1 MPYAN
6 RLTSVF
12 CQFSGIHT
20 KRLVIGSSSGKQ
32 PIGNSLSFMFT
43 RQDALDLDTNDP
55 LAKYR
60 ERFIFTDPEVCYLD
74 GNSLGR
80 LPKSTVESINKFL
93 IEGWG
98 ARIVDGWAEWIDKA
112 ETTGDLIG
120 RAALGAVAGQTLAM
134 DTTSVNFYRLVR
146 AAITARPGRR
156 TIITDEANF
165 PTDRYIMQGI
175 AEELDLNL
183 VIIPNELLEHSTG
196 ESFSNEL
203 VTPEIL
209 NPHLTDDVALVTL
222 SVVAY
227 RSGALHNIKELTDL
241 ARESGALMIWD
252 ASHAVGAVDM
262 QFDRDGVDLAVGC
275 TYKYG
280 NSGPGSPAWLY
291 VSKRIQSELRM
302 PIQGWFA
309 QRNQFLMGS
318 KFEQTEGMRGFQIA
332 SPSIVG
338 LLCIDE
344 GFGMIEEASIS
355 AINDK
360 AAKGT
365 AMMIELFDQW
375 LDPLGFELVT
385 PRDSNLRGGH
395 ISIYHPDAA
404 QIARGLRDDMK
415 VIPDYRA
422 PNSIRVAISPLATSY
437 VEVFDG
443 FERIRD
449 YTKSGKYKDLD
460 LSGIKV
466 S

>member
-1 MPYAN
+1 
-6 RLTSVF
+6 
-12 CQFSGIHT
+12 
-20 KRLVIGSSSGKQ
+20 
-32 PIGNSLSFMFT
+32 MFT
-43 RQDALDLDTNDP
+43 RQDALDLDAKDP

-60 ERFIFTDPEVCYLD
+60 DLFVFTDPDVCYLD

-80 LPKSTVESINKFL
+80 LPKSTVETINKFL

-98 ARIVDGWAEWIDKA
+98 TKIVDGWGEWIDKA

-120 RAALGAVAGQTLAM
+120 RAALGAAAGQTLAM

-146 AAITARPGRR
+146 AAISARPGRK

-175 AEELDLNL
+175 AEELGLNL
-183 VIIPNELLEHSTG
+183 VVIPNDLQEHSTG
-196 ESFSNEL
+196 ETFSDEL

-209 NPHLTDDVALVTL
+209 KPYLNDDVALVTI

-241 ARESGALMIWD
+241 VRASGALMVWD

-291 VSKRIQSELRM
+291 VSKRIQSELEM

-318 KFEQTEGMRGFQIA
+318 KFDQIEGMRGFQIA
-332 SPSIVG
+332 SPSIIG

-344 GFGMIEEASIS
+344 GFGMIEDATIAQINAKAS
-355 AINDK
+355 
-360 AAKGT
+360 KGT
-365 AMMIELFDQW
+365 DMMIELFDQW
-375 LDPLGFELVT
+375 LVPLGFELVT
-385 PRDSNLRGGH
+385 PRDSKLRGGH

-422 PNSIRVAISPLATSY
+422 PNSIRVAISPLPTAY

-449 YTKSGKYKDLD
+449 YTKSGKYKALD
-460 LSGIKV
+460 LSSVKV

>member
-1 MPYAN
+1 M
-6 RLTSVF
+6 L
-12 CQFSGIHT
+12 
-20 KRLVIGSSSGKQ
+20 
-32 PIGNSLSFMFT
+32 T
-43 RQDALDLDTNDP
+43 RQNALDLDANDA
-55 LAKYR
+55 LAKYQDL
-60 ERFIFTDPEVCYLD
+60 FVVTDPEVCYLD

-80 LPKSTVESINKFL
+80 LPKATIETINDFL
-93 IEGWG
+93 VNGWG
-98 ARIVDGWAEWIDKA
+98 TKIVDGWADWIDKA

-120 RAALGAVAGQTLAM
+120 RAALGAGAGQTLAM

-146 AAITARPGRR
+146 AAIAARPGRK

-175 AEELDLNL
+175 ADELGLNL
-183 VIIPNELLEHSTG
+183 VVIPNDLQEHEVG
-196 ESFSNEL
+196 KPFSDER
-203 VTPEIL
+203 VTPEL
-209 NPHLTDDVALVTL
+209 LKPFLTDDVALVTL
-222 SVVAY
+222 SVIAY

-241 ARESGALMIWD
+241 VRANDTLLVWD

-291 VSKRIQSELRM
+291 VSKRMQSELQM

-318 KFEQTEGMRGFQIA
+318 KFEQIEGMRGFQIA
-332 SPSIVG
+332 SPSIIG

-344 GFGMIEEASIS
+344 GFGMIEAASIS
-355 AINDK
+355 AINAK
-360 AAKGT
+360 ASKGT
-365 AMMIELFDQW
+365 DMMIELFDQW
-375 LDPLGFELVT
+375 LAPLGFELVT
-385 PRDSNLRGGH
+385 PRDSKLRGGH
-395 ISIYHPDAA
+395 ISIYHPAAA

-422 PNSIRVAISPLATSY
+422 PNSIRVAISPLATSF
-437 VEVFDG
+437 VEVFEG

-460 LSGIKV
+460 LSHIKV

>member
-1 MPYAN
+1 
-6 RLTSVF
+6 
-12 CQFSGIHT
+12 
-20 KRLVIGSSSGKQ
+20 
-32 PIGNSLSFMFT
+32 MFT
-43 RQDALDLDTNDP
+43 RQDALDLDAKDP

-60 ERFIFTDPEVCYLD
+60 DLFVFTDPNVCYLD

-80 LPKSTVESINKFL
+80 LPKSTVETINKFL

-98 ARIVDGWAEWIDKA
+98 TKIVDGWGEWIDKA

-120 RAALGAVAGQTLAM
+120 RAALGAAAGQTLAM

-146 AAITARPGRR
+146 AAISARPGRK

-175 AEELDLNL
+175 AEELGLNL
-183 VIIPNELLEHSTG
+183 VVIPNDLQEHSTG
-196 ESFSNEL
+196 ETFSDEL

-209 NPHLTDDVALVTL
+209 KPYLNDDVALVTI

-241 ARESGALMIWD
+241 VRASGALMVWD
-252 ASHAVGAVDM
+252 ASHAIGAVDM

-291 VSKRIQSELRM
+291 VSKRIQSELQM

-318 KFEQTEGMRGFQIA
+318 KFDQIEGMRGFQIA
-332 SPSIVG
+332 SPSIIG

-344 GFGMIEEASIS
+344 GFGMIEDATIAQINAKAS
-355 AINDK
+355 N
-360 AAKGT
+360 GT
-365 AMMIELFDQW
+365 DMMIELFDQW
-375 LDPLGFELVT
+375 LVPLGFELVT
-385 PRDSNLRGGH
+385 PRDSKLRGGH

-422 PNSIRVAISPLATSY
+422 PNSIRLAISPLPTSY

-449 YTKSGKYKDLD
+449 YTQSGKYKDLD
-460 LSGIKV
+460 ISSVKV

>member
-1 MPYAN
+1 
-6 RLTSVF
+6 
-12 CQFSGIHT
+12 
-20 KRLVIGSSSGKQ
+20 
-32 PIGNSLSFMFT
+32 MFT
-43 RQDALDLDTNDP
+43 RQDALDLDAKDP

-60 ERFIFTDPEVCYLD
+60 DLFVFTDPDVCYLD

-80 LPKSTVESINKFL
+80 LPKSTVETINKFL

-98 ARIVDGWAEWIDKA
+98 TKIVDGWGEWIDKA

-120 RAALGAVAGQTLAM
+120 RSALGAAAGQTLAM

-146 AAITARPGRR
+146 AAISARPGRK

-175 AEELDLNL
+175 AEELGLNL
-183 VIIPNELLEHSTG
+183 VVIPNDLQEHSTG
-196 ESFSNEL
+196 ETFSDEL

-209 NPHLTDDVALVTL
+209 KPYLNDDVALVTI

-241 ARESGALMIWD
+241 VRASGALMVWD

-291 VSKRIQSELRM
+291 VSKRIQSELEM

-318 KFEQTEGMRGFQIA
+318 KFDQIEGMRGFQIA
-332 SPSIVG
+332 SPSIIG

-344 GFGMIEEASIS
+344 GFGMIENATIAQINAKAS
-355 AINDK
+355 
-360 AAKGT
+360 KGT
-365 AMMIELFDQW
+365 DMMIELFDQW
-375 LDPLGFELVT
+375 LVPLGFELVT
-385 PRDSNLRGGH
+385 PRDSKLRGGH

-422 PNSIRVAISPLATSY
+422 PNSIRLAISPLPTSY

-449 YTKSGKYKDLD
+449 YTQSGKYKDLD
-460 LSGIKV
+460 LSSVKV

>member
-1 MPYAN
+1 
-6 RLTSVF
+6 
-12 CQFSGIHT
+12 
-20 KRLVIGSSSGKQ
+20 
-32 PIGNSLSFMFT
+32 MFT
-43 RQDALDLDTNDP
+43 RQDASNLDANDP
-55 LAKYR
+55 LARYR
-60 ERFIFTDPEVCYLD
+60 DLFVFTDPEVCYLD

-80 LPKSTVESINKFL
+80 LPKSTVETVNKFL

-98 ARIVDGWAEWIDKA
+98 AKIVDGWGEWIDKA

-120 RAALGAVAGQTLAM
+120 RAALGAAAGQTLAM

-146 AAITARPGRR
+146 AAISARPGRK

-175 AEELDLNL
+175 AEELGLNL
-183 VIIPNELLEHSTG
+183 VVIPNDLQEHSSG
-196 ESFSNEL
+196 EKFSDEL

-209 NPHLTDDVALVTL
+209 KPYLSDDVALATL

-241 ARESGALMIWD
+241 VRTSGALMVWD

-291 VSKRIQSELRM
+291 VSKRIQSELHM

-318 KFEQTEGMRGFQIA
+318 QFEQIEGMRGFQIA
-332 SPSIVG
+332 SPSIIG
-338 LLCIDE
+338 LLCVDE
-344 GFGMIEEASIS
+344 GFGMIEKATIAQINAKASR
-355 AINDK
+355 
-360 AAKGT
+360 GT
-365 AMMIELFDQW
+365 DMMIELFDQW
-375 LDPLGFELVT
+375 LVPLGFELVT
-385 PRDSNLRGGH
+385 PRDASLRGGH

-422 PNSIRVAISPLATSY
+422 PNSIRLAISPLPTSY

-449 YTKSGKYKDLD
+449 YTQSGKYKGLD
-460 LSGIKV
+460 LSNVKV

>member
-1 MPYAN
+1 M
-6 RLTSVF
+6 L
-12 CQFSGIHT
+12 
-20 KRLVIGSSSGKQ
+20 
-32 PIGNSLSFMFT
+32 T
-43 RQDALDLDTNDP
+43 RQDALALDATDP

-60 ERFIFTDPEVCYLD
+60 ERFVFTDPDVCYLD

-80 LPKSTVESINKFL
+80 LPKSTVETINKFL

-98 ARIVDGWAEWIDKA
+98 TKIVDGWGEWIDKA

-120 RAALGAVAGQTLAM
+120 RAAIGAASGQTLAM

-146 AAITARPGRR
+146 AAISARPGRK

-175 AEELDLNL
+175 AEELGLNL
-183 VIIPNELLEHSTG
+183 VVIPNDLQEHSIG
-196 ESFSNEL
+196 EAFSNEL
-203 VTPEIL
+203 VTQDIL
-209 NPHLTDDVALVTL
+209 APYLNDDVALVTL

-241 ARESGALMIWD
+241 VRASGALMIWD
-252 ASHAVGAVDM
+252 ASHAVGAIDI

-291 VSKRIQSELRM
+291 VSKRIQSELRI

-318 KFEQTEGMRGFQIA
+318 AFDQIEGMRGFQIA
-332 SPSIVG
+332 SPSIIG

-344 GFGMIEEASIS
+344 GFGMIEDAKISQINAKAS
-355 AINDK
+355 
-360 AAKGT
+360 KGT
-365 AMMIELFDQW
+365 EMMIELFDQW
-375 LDPLGFELVT
+375 LAPLGYELIT
-385 PRDSNLRGGH
+385 PRDSQLRGGH
-395 ISIYHPDAA
+395 ISIYHPEAA

-422 PNSIRVAISPLATSY
+422 PNSIRLAISPLPTSY

-449 YTKSGKYKDLD
+449 YTQSGKFKDLD
-460 LSGIKV
+460 LSNVKV

>member
-1 MPYAN
+1 M
-6 RLTSVF
+6 
-12 CQFSGIHT
+12 FS
-20 KRLVIGSSSGKQ
+20 
-32 PIGNSLSFMFT
+32 
-43 RQDALDLDTNDP
+43 RQDALDLDAKDP

-60 ERFIFTDPEVCYLD
+60 ELFVFTDPDVCYLD

-80 LPKSTVESINKFL
+80 LPKSTVETINKFL
-93 IEGWG
+93 IEDWG
-98 ARIVDGWAEWIDKA
+98 TKIVDGWGEWIDKA

-120 RAALGAVAGQTLAM
+120 RAALGAAAGQTLAM

-146 AAITARPGRR
+146 AAISARPGRK

-175 AEELDLNL
+175 AEELGLNL
-183 VIIPNELLEHSTG
+183 VVIPNDLQEHSTG
-196 ESFSNEL
+196 ETFSDEL

-209 NPHLTDDVALVTL
+209 KPYLSDDVALVTI

-241 ARESGALMIWD
+241 VRASGALMVWD

-291 VSKRIQSELRM
+291 VSKRIQSELQM

-318 KFEQTEGMRGFQIA
+318 KFDQIEGMRGFQIA
-332 SPSIVG
+332 SPSIIG

-344 GFGMIEEASIS
+344 GFGMIEEATI
-355 AINDK
+355 AQINAK
-360 AAKGT
+360 ASKGT
-365 AMMIELFDQW
+365 EMMIDLFDQW
-375 LDPLGFELVT
+375 LVPLGYELVT
-385 PRDSNLRGGH
+385 PRDSKLRGGH
-395 ISIYHPDAA
+395 ISTYHPDAA
-404 QIARGLRDDMK
+404 QIARGLRDEMK

-422 PNSIRVAISPLATSY
+422 PNSIRLAISPLATSY

-449 YTKSGKYKDLD
+449 YTESGKYKGLD
-460 LSGIKV
+460 LSNVKV

>member
-1 MPYAN
+1 
-6 RLTSVF
+6 
-12 CQFSGIHT
+12 
-20 KRLVIGSSSGKQ
+20 
-32 PIGNSLSFMFT
+32 MFT
-43 RQDALDLDTNDP
+43 RQDALDLDAKDP

-60 ERFIFTDPEVCYLD
+60 DFFIFTDPEVCYLD

-80 LPKSTVESINKFL
+80 LPKSTVETINKFL

-98 ARIVDGWAEWIDKA
+98 TKIVDGWGEWIDKA

-120 RAALGAVAGQTLAM
+120 RAALGAAAGQTLAM

-146 AAITARPGRR
+146 AAISARPGRK

-175 AEELDLNL
+175 AGELGLNL
-183 VIIPNELLEHSTG
+183 VVVPNDLKEHSTG
-196 ESFSNEL
+196 ETFSDEL

-209 NPHLTDDVALVTL
+209 MPYLNDDVALVTL

-241 ARESGALMIWD
+241 VRASGAVMIWD

-291 VSKRIQSELRM
+291 VSKRIQSELQM

-318 KFEQTEGMRGFQIA
+318 QFDQVEGMRGFQIA
-332 SPSIVG
+332 SPSIIG
-338 LLCIDE
+338 LLCVDE
-344 GFGMIEEASIS
+344 GFGMIEDATIAQINAKAS
-355 AINDK
+355 
-360 AAKGT
+360 KGT
-365 AMMIELFDQW
+365 DVMIELFDQW
-375 LDPLGFELVT
+375 LVPLGYELVT
-385 PRDSNLRGGH
+385 PRDSKLRGGH
-395 ISIYHPDAA
+395 ITIYHPDAA

-422 PNSIRVAISPLATSY
+422 PNSIRLAISPLPTSY

-449 YTKSGKYKDLD
+449 YTQSGKYKDLD
-460 LSGIKV
+460 LRNVKV

>member
-1 MPYAN
+1 
-6 RLTSVF
+6 
-12 CQFSGIHT
+12 
-20 KRLVIGSSSGKQ
+20 
-32 PIGNSLSFMFT
+32 
-43 RQDALDLDTNDP
+43 
-55 LAKYR
+55 
-60 ERFIFTDPEVCYLD
+60 LD

-80 LPKSTVESINKFL
+80 LPKSTVETINKFL

-98 ARIVDGWAEWIDKA
+98 TKIVDGWGEWIDKA

-120 RAALGAVAGQTLAM
+120 RAALGAAAGQTLAM

-146 AAITARPGRR
+146 AAISARPGRK

-175 AEELDLNL
+175 AEELGLNL
-183 VIIPNELLEHSTG
+183 VVIPNDLQEHSNG
-196 ESFSNEL
+196 ETFSNEL

-209 NPHLTDDVALVTL
+209 KPYLNDDVALVTI

-241 ARESGALMIWD
+241 VRSHGALMVWD

-291 VSKRIQSELRM
+291 VSKRIQAELQM

-318 KFEQTEGMRGFQIA
+318 QFDQVEGMRGFQIA
-332 SPSIVG
+332 SPSIIG

-344 GFGMIEEASIS
+344 GFGMIEEATI
-355 AINDK
+355 AQINAK
-360 AAKGT
+360 ASKGT
-365 AMMIELFDQW
+365 EMMIDLFDQW
-375 LDPLGFELVT
+375 LVPLGYELVT
-385 PRDSNLRGGH
+385 PRDSKLRGGH
-395 ISIYHPDAA
+395 ISTYHPDAA
-404 QIARGLRDDMK
+404 QIARGLRDEMK

-422 PNSIRVAISPLATSY
+422 PNSIRLAISPLATSY

-449 YTKSGKYKDLD
+449 YTESGKYKGLD
-460 LSGIKV
+460 LSNVKV

>member
-1 MPYAN
+1 
-6 RLTSVF
+6 
-12 CQFSGIHT
+12 
-20 KRLVIGSSSGKQ
+20 
-32 PIGNSLSFMFT
+32 MFT
-43 RQDALDLDTNDP
+43 RQDALDLDAKDP

-60 ERFIFTDPEVCYLD
+60 DSFVFTDPDVCYLD

-80 LPKSTVESINKFL
+80 LPKSTVETINKFL

-98 ARIVDGWAEWIDKA
+98 TKIVDGWGEWIDKA

-120 RAALGAVAGQTLAM
+120 RAALGAAAGQTLAM

-146 AAITARPGRR
+146 AAISARPGRK

-175 AEELDLNL
+175 AEELGLNL
-183 VIIPNELLEHSTG
+183 VVIPNDLQEHSTG
-196 ESFSNEL
+196 ETFSDEL

-209 NPHLTDDVALVTL
+209 KPYLNDDVALVTI

-241 ARESGALMIWD
+241 VRASGALMVWD

-291 VSKRIQSELRM
+291 VSKRIQSELQM

-318 KFEQTEGMRGFQIA
+318 KFDQIEGMRGFQIA
-332 SPSIVG
+332 SPSIIG

-344 GFGMIEEASIS
+344 GFGMIEDATIAQINAKAS
-355 AINDK
+355 
-360 AAKGT
+360 KGT
-365 AMMIELFDQW
+365 DMMIELFDQW
-375 LDPLGFELVT
+375 LVPLGFELVT
-385 PRDSNLRGGH
+385 PRDSKLRGGH

-404 QIARGLRDDMK
+404 QIARGLRDNMK

-422 PNSIRVAISPLATSY
+422 PNSIRLAISPLPTSY

-449 YTKSGKYKDLD
+449 YTQSGKYKNLD
-460 LSGIKV
+460 LSSVKV

>member
-1 MPYAN
+1 
-6 RLTSVF
+6 
-12 CQFSGIHT
+12 
-20 KRLVIGSSSGKQ
+20 
-32 PIGNSLSFMFT
+32 MFT
-43 RQDALDLDTNDP
+43 RQDALALDAQDP
-55 LAKYR
+55 LASYR
-60 ERFIFTDPEVCYLD
+60 DKFVFTDTEVCYLD

-98 ARIVDGWAEWIDKA
+98 TKVVDGWGEWIDKA

-120 RAALGAVAGQTLAM
+120 RAALGAAAGQTLAM

-146 AAITARPGRR
+146 AAISARPGRK

-175 AEELDLNL
+175 ADELDLTL
-183 VIIPNELLEHSTG
+183 VVIPNDLQEHATG
-196 ESFSNEL
+196 EDFSNEM
-203 VTPEIL
+203 VTPQIL
-209 NPHLTDDVALVTL
+209 KPYLNDDVALVTL

-241 ARESGALMIWD
+241 IRAAGALMVWD

-291 VSKRIQSELRM
+291 VSKRIQAELQM

-309 QRNQFLMGS
+309 QRDQFLMGS
-318 KFEQTEGMRGFQIA
+318 KFDQIEGMRGFQIA
-332 SPSIVG
+332 SPSIIG

-344 GFGMIEEASIS
+344 GFGMIEQATIKQINSKAS
-355 AINDK
+355 
-360 AAKGT
+360 KGT
-365 AMMIELFDQW
+365 DMMIELFDQG
-375 LDPLGFELVT
+375 LVPLGYELIT
-385 PRDSNLRGGH
+385 PRDSKLRGGH
-395 ISIYHPDAA
+395 ISIYHPNAA

-422 PNSIRVAISPLATSY
+422 PNCIRLAISPLATSY

-449 YTKSGKYKDLD
+449 YTQSGKYKDLD
-460 LSGIKV
+460 LSSVKV

>member
-1 MPYAN
+1 
-6 RLTSVF
+6 
-12 CQFSGIHT
+12 
-20 KRLVIGSSSGKQ
+20 
-32 PIGNSLSFMFT
+32 MFT
-43 RQDALDLDTNDP
+43 RQDALKLDATDP

-60 ERFIFTDPEVCYLD
+60 DLFVLTDPEVCYLD

-80 LPKSTVESINKFL
+80 LPKATVETINKFL

-98 ARIVDGWAEWIDKA
+98 TKIVDGWGEWIDKA

-120 RAALGAVAGQTLAM
+120 RAALGAAAGQTLAM

-146 AAITARPGRR
+146 AAISARPGRK

-165 PTDRYIMQGI
+165 PTDRYIMQGV
-175 AEELDLNL
+175 AEELGLNL
-183 VIIPNELLEHSTG
+183 VVIPNDLQEHSTG
-196 ESFSNEL
+196 EAFSDEL

-209 NPHLTDDVALVTL
+209 KPYLNNDVALVTI

-227 RSGALHNIKELTDL
+227 RSGALHNIKELTELVRD
-241 ARESGALMIWD
+241 SGALMVWD
-252 ASHAVGAVDM
+252 ASHAVGAVEM

-291 VSKRIQSELRM
+291 VSKRIQSELQM

-318 KFEQTEGMRGFQIA
+318 MFDQIEGMRGFQIA
-332 SPSIVG
+332 SPSIIG

-344 GFGMIEEASIS
+344 GFGMIEDATIAQINAKAS
-355 AINDK
+355 
-360 AAKGT
+360 KGT
-365 AMMIELFDQW
+365 DMMIELFDQW
-375 LDPLGFELVT
+375 LVPLGYELVT
-385 PRDSNLRGGH
+385 PRDSKLRGGH

-422 PNSIRVAISPLATSY
+422 PNSIRLAISPLPTSY

-449 YTKSGKYKDLD
+449 YTQSEKYKDLD
-460 LSGIKV
+460 LSSIKV

>member
-1 MPYAN
+1 
-6 RLTSVF
+6 
-12 CQFSGIHT
+12 
-20 KRLVIGSSSGKQ
+20 
-32 PIGNSLSFMFT
+32 MFT
-43 RQDALDLDTNDP
+43 RQDALALDATDP

-60 ERFIFTDPEVCYLD
+60 DRFVFTDPDVCYLD

-80 LPKSTVESINKFL
+80 LPKATVETINKFL

-98 ARIVDGWAEWIDKA
+98 TKIVDGWGEWIDKA

-120 RAALGAVAGQTLAM
+120 RAAIGAASGQTLAM

-146 AAITARPGRR
+146 AAISARPGRK

-175 AEELDLNL
+175 AEELGLNL
-183 VIIPNELLEHSTG
+183 VVIPNDLQEHSIG
-196 ESFSNEL
+196 DAFSDEL

-209 NPHLTDDVALVTL
+209 KPYLNDDVALVTL

-241 ARESGALMIWD
+241 VRTSGALMIWD

-291 VSKRIQSELRM
+291 VSKKIQAELRM

-318 KFEQTEGMRGFQIA
+318 AFDQIEGMRGFQIA
-332 SPSIVG
+332 SPSIIG

-344 GFGMIEEASIS
+344 GFGMIEDAKIAQINAKAS
-355 AINDK
+355 
-360 AAKGT
+360 KGT
-365 AMMIELFDQW
+365 DMMIELFDQW
-375 LDPLGFELVT
+375 LVPLGYELVT
-385 PRDSNLRGGH
+385 PRDSKLRGGH

-422 PNSIRVAISPLATSY
+422 PNSIRLAISPLPTSY

-449 YTKSGKYKDLD
+449 YTQSGKYKDLD
-460 LSGIKV
+460 LSGVKV

>member
-1 MPYAN
+1 
-6 RLTSVF
+6 
-12 CQFSGIHT
+12 
-20 KRLVIGSSSGKQ
+20 
-32 PIGNSLSFMFT
+32 MFT
-43 RQDALDLDTNDP
+43 RQDAIALDAADP
-55 LAKYR
+55 LASFR
-60 ERFIFTDPEVCYLD
+60 DRFVFTDPEVCYLD

-80 LPKSTVESINKFL
+80 LPKSTVETINKFL

-98 ARIVDGWAEWIDKA
+98 TKIVDGWAEWIDKA

-120 RAALGAVAGQTLAM
+120 RAALGAAASQTLAM

-146 AAITARPGRR
+146 AAISARPGRK

-175 AEELDLNL
+175 ADELGLNL
-183 VIIPNELLEHSTG
+183 VVIPNELMEHQVGS
-196 ESFSNEL
+196 SFSDERI
-203 VTPEIL
+203 TPEIL
-209 NPHLTDDVALVTL
+209 QPYLSDDVALVTL

-241 ARESGALMIWD
+241 VRTSGALMIWD

-291 VSKRIQSELRM
+291 VSKRIQAELQM

-332 SPSIVG
+332 SPSIIG
-338 LLCIDE
+338 LLCVDK
-344 GFGMIEEASIS
+344 GFGMIEQASIS
-355 AINDK
+355 AINAK
-360 AAKGT
+360 ASKGT
-365 AMMIELFDQW
+365 EMMIELFDQW
-375 LDPLGFELVT
+375 LTPLGYELIT
-385 PRDSNLRGGH
+385 PRDSKLRGGH
-395 ISIYHPDAA
+395 ITIYHPDAA

-437 VEVFDG
+437 VEVFEG

-449 YTKSGKYKDLD
+449 YTQSGKYQDLD
-460 LSGIKV
+460 LSNVKV

>member
-1 MPYAN
+1 TIN
-6 RLTSVF
+6 DF
-12 CQFSGIHT
+12 
-20 KRLVIGSSSGKQ
+20 LV
-32 PIGNSLSFMFT
+32 N
-43 RQDALDLDTNDP
+43 
-55 LAKYR
+55 
-60 ERFIFTDPEVCYLD
+60 
-74 GNSLGR
+74 
-80 LPKSTVESINKFL
+80 
-93 IEGWG
+93 GWG
-98 ARIVDGWAEWIDKA
+98 TKIVDGWADWIDKA

-120 RAALGAVAGQTLAM
+120 RAALGASAGQTLAM

-146 AAITARPGRR
+146 AAIAARPGRK

-175 AEELDLNL
+175 ADELGLNL
-183 VIIPNELLEHSTG
+183 VVIPNDLQEHEVG
-196 ESFSNEL
+196 KPFSDER
-203 VTPEIL
+203 VTPAIL
-209 NPHLTDDVALVTL
+209 KPYLTDDVALVTL

-241 ARESGALMIWD
+241 VRANGTLLVWD

-262 QFDRDGVDLAVGC
+262 QFDLDGVDLAVGC

-291 VSKRIQSELRM
+291 VSKRLQSELQM

-318 KFEQTEGMRGFQIA
+318 KFEQIEGMRGFQIA
-332 SPSIVG
+332 SPSIIG

-344 GFGMIEEASIS
+344 GFGMIEAASIS
-355 AINDK
+355 AINAK
-360 AAKGT
+360 ASKGT
-365 AMMIELFDQW
+365 DMMIELFDQW
-375 LDPLGFELVT
+375 LAPLGFELVT
-385 PRDSNLRGGH
+385 PRDSKLRGGH
-395 ISIYHPDAA
+395 ISIYHPAAA

-422 PNSIRVAISPLATSY
+422 PNSIRVAISPLATSF
-437 VEVFDG
+437 VEVFEG

-460 LSGIKV
+460 LSHVKV

>member
-1 MPYAN
+1 
-6 RLTSVF
+6 
-12 CQFSGIHT
+12 
-20 KRLVIGSSSGKQ
+20 
-32 PIGNSLSFMFT
+32 MFT
-43 RQDALDLDTNDP
+43 RQDAQNLDVTDP
-55 LAKYR
+55 LAKFR
-60 ERFIFTDPEVCYLD
+60 DRFVVMDPDICYLD

-80 LPKSTVESINKFL
+80 LPKSTIETINEFL
-93 IEGWG
+93 VTGWG
-98 ARIVDGWAEWIDKA
+98 AKMVDGWAEWIDKA

-120 RAALGAVAGQTLAM
+120 RAALGAASGQTLAM
-134 DTTSVNFYRLVR
+134 DTTSVNFYRLIR
-146 AAITARPGRR
+146 AAISARPGRR

-175 AEELDLNL
+175 ADELDLNL
-183 VIIPNELLEHSTG
+183 VIIPNDLREHIAG
-196 ESFSNEL
+196 EDFSNER
-203 VTPEIL
+203 VTAELLQPYL
-209 NPHLTDDVALVTL
+209 NADVAVVTL

-227 RSGALHNIKELTDL
+227 RSGALHNVKELTDL
-241 ARESGALMIWD
+241 VRTAGALMVWD
-252 ASHAVGAVDM
+252 ASHAVGAVDL

-291 VSKRIQSELRM
+291 VSKQIQTELQL

-318 KFEQTEGMRGFQIA
+318 QFDQIEGMRGFQIA
-332 SPSIVG
+332 SPSIMG

-344 GFGMIEEASIS
+344 GFGMIAEATIA
-355 AINDK
+355 AINAK

-365 AMMIELFDQW
+365 DMMIELYEQW
-375 LDPLGFELVT
+375 LVEIGYQLIT
-385 PRDSNLRGGH
+385 PREANLRGGH

-422 PNSIRVAISPLATSY
+422 PNCIRLAISPLATSY
-437 VEVFDG
+437 LEVFEG

-449 YTKSGKYKDLD
+449 YTQSGKYKALD
-460 LSGIKV
+460 LSAIKV

>member
-1 MPYAN
+1 
-6 RLTSVF
+6 
-12 CQFSGIHT
+12 
-20 KRLVIGSSSGKQ
+20 
-32 PIGNSLSFMFT
+32 MFT
-43 RQDALDLDTNDP
+43 QQDALDLDAKDP

-60 ERFIFTDPEVCYLD
+60 DLFVFTDPEVCYLD

-80 LPKSTVESINKFL
+80 LPKSTVETINKFL

-98 ARIVDGWAEWIDKA
+98 TKIVDGWGEWIDKA

-120 RAALGAVAGQTLAM
+120 RAALGAAAGQTLAM

-146 AAITARPGRR
+146 AAISARPGRK

-175 AEELDLNL
+175 ADELGLNL
-183 VIIPNELLEHSTG
+183 VVIPNDLQEHSAG
-196 ESFSNEL
+196 ETFSDEL

-209 NPHLTDDVALVTL
+209 KPYLNDDVALVTI

-241 ARESGALMIWD
+241 VRASGALMVWD

-291 VSKRIQSELRM
+291 ASKRIQSELQM

-318 KFEQTEGMRGFQIA
+318 KFDQIEGMRGFQIA
-332 SPSIVG
+332 SPSIIG

-344 GFGMIEEASIS
+344 GFGMIEDATIAQINAKAS
-355 AINDK
+355 
-360 AAKGT
+360 KGT
-365 AMMIELFDQW
+365 DMMIELFDQW
-375 LDPLGFELVT
+375 LVPLGFELVT
-385 PRDSNLRGGH
+385 PRDSKLRGGH

-422 PNSIRVAISPLATSY
+422 PNSIRVAISPLPTSY

-460 LSGIKV
+460 LSSVKV

>member
-1 MPYAN
+1 
-6 RLTSVF
+6 
-12 CQFSGIHT
+12 
-20 KRLVIGSSSGKQ
+20 
-32 PIGNSLSFMFT
+32 MFT
-43 RQDALDLDTNDP
+43 RQDALDLDAKDP

-60 ERFIFTDPEVCYLD
+60 DLFVFTDPDVCYLD

-80 LPKSTVESINKFL
+80 LPKSTVETINKFL

-98 ARIVDGWAEWIDKA
+98 TKIVDGWGEWIDKA

-120 RAALGAVAGQTLAM
+120 RSALGAAAGQTLAM

-146 AAITARPGRR
+146 AAISARPGRK

-175 AEELDLNL
+175 AEELGLNL
-183 VIIPNELLEHSTG
+183 VVIPNDLQEHSTG
-196 ESFSNEL
+196 ETFSDEL

-209 NPHLTDDVALVTL
+209 KPYLNDDVALVTI

-227 RSGALHNIKELTDL
+227 RSGALHDIKELTDL
-241 ARESGALMIWD
+241 VRASGALMVWD

-291 VSKRIQSELRM
+291 VSKRIQSELEM

-318 KFEQTEGMRGFQIA
+318 KFDQIEGMRGFQIA
-332 SPSIVG
+332 SPSIIG

-344 GFGMIEEASIS
+344 GFGMIEEATIGQ
-355 AINDK
+355 INAK
-360 AAKGT
+360 ASKGT
-365 AMMIELFDQW
+365 DMMIELFDQW
-375 LDPLGFELVT
+375 LVPLGFELVT
-385 PRDSNLRGGH
+385 PRDSKLRGGH

-422 PNSIRVAISPLATSY
+422 PTSIRVAISPLPTSY

-449 YTKSGKYKDLD
+449 YTQSGKYKDLD
-460 LSGIKV
+460 LSSVKV

>member
-1 MPYAN
+1 
-6 RLTSVF
+6 
-12 CQFSGIHT
+12 
-20 KRLVIGSSSGKQ
+20 
-32 PIGNSLSFMFT
+32 MFT
-43 RQDALDLDTNDP
+43 RQDALALDAADP
-55 LAKYR
+55 LASFR
-60 ERFIFTDPEVCYLD
+60 NRFVFTDPEVCYLD

-98 ARIVDGWAEWIDKA
+98 TKIVDGWAEWIDKA

-120 RAALGAVAGQTLAM
+120 RAALGAAAGQTLAM

-146 AAITARPGRR
+146 AAISTRPDRR

-175 AEELDLNL
+175 ADELGLNL
-183 VIIPNELLEHSTG
+183 VVIPNELTEHEVGSP
-196 ESFSNEL
+196 FSDER

-209 NPHLTDDVALVTL
+209 QPYLSDDVALVTL

-241 ARESGALMIWD
+241 VRASGALMIWD

-291 VSKRIQSELRM
+291 VSKQIQSELQM

-318 KFEQTEGMRGFQIA
+318 KFEQIEGMRGFQIA
-332 SPSIVG
+332 SPSIIG
-338 LLCIDE
+338 LLCVDE
-344 GFGMIEEASIS
+344 GFGMIEQASIS
-355 AINDK
+355 AINAK
-360 AAKGT
+360 ASKGT
-365 AMMIELFDQW
+365 DMMIELFDQW
-375 LDPLGFELVT
+375 LAPLGYELIT
-385 PRDSNLRGGH
+385 PRDSKLRGGH
-395 ISIYHPDAA
+395 ITIYHPDAA

-443 FERIRD
+443 FERICD
-449 YTKSGKYKDLD
+449 YTQSGKYQDLD
-460 LSGIKV
+460 LSNVKV

>member
-1 MPYAN
+1 
-6 RLTSVF
+6 
-12 CQFSGIHT
+12 
-20 KRLVIGSSSGKQ
+20 
-32 PIGNSLSFMFT
+32 MFT
-43 RQDALDLDTNDP
+43 RQDALDLDAKDP

-60 ERFIFTDPEVCYLD
+60 DLFVFTDPEVCYLD

-80 LPKSTVESINKFL
+80 LPKSTVETINKFL

-98 ARIVDGWAEWIDKA
+98 TKIVDGWGEWIDKA

-120 RAALGAVAGQTLAM
+120 RAALGAAAGQTLAM

-146 AAITARPGRR
+146 SAISARPGRK

-175 AEELDLNL
+175 AEELGLNL
-183 VIIPNELLEHSTG
+183 VVIPNDLQEHSTG
-196 ESFSNEL
+196 ETFSDEL
-203 VTPEIL
+203 ITPEIL
-209 NPHLTDDVALVTL
+209 KPYLNDDVALVTI

-241 ARESGALMIWD
+241 VRASGALMVWD

-291 VSKRIQSELRM
+291 VSKRIQSELEM

-318 KFEQTEGMRGFQIA
+318 KFDQIEGMRGFQIA
-332 SPSIVG
+332 SPSIIG

-344 GFGMIEEASIS
+344 GFGMIENATIAQINAKAS
-355 AINDK
+355 
-360 AAKGT
+360 KGT
-365 AMMIELFDQW
+365 DMMIELFDQW
-375 LDPLGFELVT
+375 LVPLGFELVT
-385 PRDSNLRGGH
+385 PRDSKLRGGH

-404 QIARGLRDDMK
+404 QIARGLRDEMK

-422 PNSIRVAISPLATSY
+422 PNSIRLAISPLPTSY

-449 YTKSGKYKDLD
+449 FTKSGKYKDLD
-460 LSGIKV
+460 LSSVKV

>member
-1 MPYAN
+1 
-6 RLTSVF
+6 
-12 CQFSGIHT
+12 
-20 KRLVIGSSSGKQ
+20 
-32 PIGNSLSFMFT
+32 MFT
-43 RQDALDLDTNDP
+43 RQDALDLDANDP

-60 ERFIFTDPEVCYLD
+60 DLFVFTDREVCYLD

-80 LPKSTVESINKFL
+80 LPKATVETVNKFL

-98 ARIVDGWAEWIDKA
+98 AKIVDGWSEWIDKA

-120 RAALGAVAGQTLAM
+120 RAALGAAAGQTLAI

-146 AAITARPGRR
+146 AAISARPGRT
-156 TIITDEANF
+156 TIITDDANF

-175 AEELDLNL
+175 AEELGLNL
-183 VIIPNELLEHSTG
+183 VIIPNELQEHSVGQT
-196 ESFSNEL
+196 FSDEL
-203 VTPEIL
+203 VTPAIL
-209 NPHLTDDVALVTL
+209 KPYLNDDVALVTL

-241 ARESGALMIWD
+241 VRAIGALMVWD

-262 QFDRDGVDLAVGC
+262 HFDRDGVDLAVGC

-291 VSKRIQSELRM
+291 VSKQMQSELHM

-318 KFEQTEGMRGFQIA
+318 KFDQIEGMRGFQIA
-332 SPSIVG
+332 SPSIIG

-344 GFGMIEEASIS
+344 GFGMIDDATIAQINAKAS
-355 AINDK
+355 
-360 AAKGT
+360 KGT
-365 AMMIELFDQW
+365 EMMIELFDQW
-375 LDPLGFELVT
+375 LVPLGYELVT

-422 PNSIRVAISPLATSY
+422 PNSIRLAISPLPTSY

-460 LSGIKV
+460 LSGVKV

>member
-1 MPYAN
+1 
-6 RLTSVF
+6 
-12 CQFSGIHT
+12 
-20 KRLVIGSSSGKQ
+20 
-32 PIGNSLSFMFT
+32 MFT
-43 RQDALDLDTNDP
+43 RQDALDLDAKDP

-60 ERFIFTDPEVCYLD
+60 DLFVFTDPDVCYLD

-80 LPKSTVESINKFL
+80 LPKSTVETINKFL

-98 ARIVDGWAEWIDKA
+98 TKIVDGWGEWIDKA
-112 ETTGDLIG
+112 ETAGDLIG
-120 RAALGAVAGQTLAM
+120 RAALGAAAGQTLAM

-146 AAITARPGRR
+146 AAISARPGRK

-175 AEELDLNL
+175 AEELGLNL
-183 VIIPNELLEHSTG
+183 VVIPNDLQEHSTG
-196 ESFSNEL
+196 ETFSDEL

-209 NPHLTDDVALVTL
+209 KPYLNDDVALVTI

-241 ARESGALMIWD
+241 VRASGALMVWD

-291 VSKRIQSELRM
+291 VSKRIQSELEM

-318 KFEQTEGMRGFQIA
+318 KFDQIEGMRGFQIA
-332 SPSIVG
+332 SPSIIG

-344 GFGMIEEASIS
+344 GFGMIEDATIAQINAKAS
-355 AINDK
+355 
-360 AAKGT
+360 KGT
-365 AMMIELFDQW
+365 DMMIELFDQW
-375 LDPLGFELVT
+375 LVPLGFELVT
-385 PRDSNLRGGH
+385 PRDSKLRGGH

-422 PNSIRVAISPLATSY
+422 PNSIRLAISPLPTSY

-449 YTKSGKYKDLD
+449 YTQSGKYKDLD
-460 LSGIKV
+460 LSSVKV

>member
-1 MPYAN
+1 M
-6 RLTSVF
+6 
-12 CQFSGIHT
+12 FS
-20 KRLVIGSSSGKQ
+20 
-32 PIGNSLSFMFT
+32 
-43 RQDALDLDTNDP
+43 RQDALDLDAKDP

-60 ERFIFTDPEVCYLD
+60 ELFVFTDPDVCYLD

-80 LPKSTVESINKFL
+80 LPKSTVETINKFL

-98 ARIVDGWAEWIDKA
+98 TKIVDGWGEWIDKA

-120 RAALGAVAGQTLAM
+120 RAALGAAAGQTLAM

-146 AAITARPGRR
+146 AAISARPGRK

-175 AEELDLNL
+175 AEELGLNL
-183 VIIPNELLEHSTG
+183 VVIPNDLQEHSTG
-196 ESFSNEL
+196 ETFSDEL

-209 NPHLTDDVALVTL
+209 KPYLNDDVALVTI

-241 ARESGALMIWD
+241 VRASGALMVWD

-291 VSKRIQSELRM
+291 VSKRIQSELQM

-318 KFEQTEGMRGFQIA
+318 KFDQIEGMRGFQIA
-332 SPSIVG
+332 SPSIIG

-344 GFGMIEEASIS
+344 GFGMIEDATIAQINAKAS
-355 AINDK
+355 
-360 AAKGT
+360 KGT
-365 AMMIELFDQW
+365 DMMIELFDQW
-375 LDPLGFELVT
+375 LVPLGFELVT
-385 PRDSNLRGGH
+385 PRDSKLRGGH

-422 PNSIRVAISPLATSY
+422 PNSIRLAISPLPTSY

-449 YTKSGKYKDLD
+449 YTQSGKYKDLD
-460 LSGIKV
+460 LSSVKV

>member
-1 MPYAN
+1 
-6 RLTSVF
+6 
-12 CQFSGIHT
+12 
-20 KRLVIGSSSGKQ
+20 
-32 PIGNSLSFMFT
+32 MFT

-60 ERFIFTDPEVCYLD
+60 KQFVFTDPEVCYLD

>member
-1 MPYAN
+1 
-6 RLTSVF
+6 
-12 CQFSGIHT
+12 
-20 KRLVIGSSSGKQ
+20 
-32 PIGNSLSFMFT
+32 MFT
-43 RQDALDLDTNDP
+43 RQDALDLDTKDP

-60 ERFIFTDPEVCYLD
+60 DLFVFTDPEVCYLD

-80 LPKSTVESINKFL
+80 LPKSTVETINKFL

-98 ARIVDGWAEWIDKA
+98 TKIVDGWGEWIDKA

-120 RAALGAVAGQTLAM
+120 RSALGAAAGQTLAM

-146 AAITARPGRR
+146 AAISARPGRK

-175 AEELDLNL
+175 AEELGLNL
-183 VIIPNELLEHSTG
+183 VVIPNDLQEHSTG
-196 ESFSNEL
+196 ETFSDEL

-209 NPHLTDDVALVTL
+209 KPYLNDDVALVTI

-227 RSGALHNIKELTDL
+227 RSGALHNIKELTGL
-241 ARESGALMIWD
+241 VRASGALMVWD

-291 VSKRIQSELRM
+291 VSKRIQSELEM

-318 KFEQTEGMRGFQIA
+318 KFDQIEGMRGFQIA
-332 SPSIVG
+332 SPSIIG

-344 GFGMIEEASIS
+344 GFGMIENATIAQINAKAS
-355 AINDK
+355 
-360 AAKGT
+360 KGT
-365 AMMIELFDQW
+365 DIMVELFDQW
-375 LDPLGFELVT
+375 LVPLGFELVT
-385 PRDSNLRGGH
+385 PRDSKLRGGH

-422 PNSIRVAISPLATSY
+422 PNSIRLAISPLPTSY

-443 FERIRD
+443 FERIRV
-449 YTKSGKYKDLD
+449 YTQSGKYKDLD
-460 LSGIKV
+460 LSSVKV

>member
-1 MPYAN
+1 MLN
-6 RLTSVF
+6 
-12 CQFSGIHT
+12 
-20 KRLVIGSSSGKQ
+20 
-32 PIGNSLSFMFT
+32 
-43 RQDALDLDTNDP
+43 RQDAIALDSSDP
-55 LAKYR
+55 LA
-60 ERFIFTDPEVCYLD
+60 RFKDRFVIQDPDVCYLD

-80 LPKSTVESINKFL
+80 LPKATIESINDFL
-93 IEGWG
+93 VNGWG
-98 ARIVDGWAEWIDKA
+98 AKMVDGWGEWIDKA

-120 RAALGAVAGQTLAM
+120 RAALGAAAGQTLAM
-134 DTTSVNFYRLVR
+134 DTTSVNFYRAVR
-146 AAITARPGRR
+146 AAINARLGRR

-175 AEELDLNL
+175 ADELDLNL
-183 VIIPNELLEHSTG
+183 VIIPNDLQEHNLG
-196 ESFSNEL
+196 EAFSDEC
-203 VTPEIL
+203 VTAEIL
-209 NPHLTDDVALVTL
+209 KPYLNDDVALVTL

-241 ARESGALMIWD
+241 VRESGALMVWD

-280 NSGPGSPAWLY
+280 NSGPGAPAWLY
-291 VSKRIQSELRM
+291 ISKRIQNETKM
-302 PIQGWFA
+302 PIQGWFS

-318 KFEQTEGMRGFQIA
+318 TFDQIEGMRGFQIA
-332 SPSIVG
+332 SPSIIG
-338 LLCIDE
+338 LLCIDS
-344 GFGMIEEASIS
+344 GFGMIEEATIK
-355 AINDK
+355 AINEK
-360 AAKGT
+360 ASKGT
-365 AMMIELFDQW
+365 DMMIELLDEW
-375 LDPLGFELVT
+375 LTPLGYELIT
-385 PRDSNLRGGH
+385 PRDPKLRGGH

-422 PNSIRVAISPLATSY
+422 PNCIRLAISPLATSY
-437 VEVFDG
+437 VEVFEG

-460 LSGIKV
+460 LSNVKV

>member
-1 MPYAN
+1 M
-6 RLTSVF
+6 L
-12 CQFSGIHT
+12 
-20 KRLVIGSSSGKQ
+20 
-32 PIGNSLSFMFT
+32 T
-43 RQDALDLDTNDP
+43 RQDALDLDAKDP

-60 ERFIFTDPEVCYLD
+60 DRFVFTDPDVCYLD

-80 LPKSTVESINKFL
+80 LPKATVETINKFL

-98 ARIVDGWAEWIDKA
+98 TKIVDGWGEWIDKA

-120 RAALGAVAGQTLAM
+120 RSALGAAAGQTLAM

-146 AAITARPGRR
+146 AAISARPGRK

-183 VIIPNELLEHSTG
+183 VVIPNDLKEHSTG
-196 ESFSNEL
+196 ETFSDEL

-209 NPHLTDDVALVTL
+209 NPYLNDDVALVTL

-241 ARESGALMIWD
+241 VRTSGALMVWD

-291 VSKRIQSELRM
+291 VSNRIQSELQM

-318 KFEQTEGMRGFQIA
+318 KFDQIEGMRGFQIA
-332 SPSIVG
+332 SPSIIG

-344 GFGMIEEASIS
+344 GFGMIEDATIAQINAKAS
-355 AINDK
+355 
-360 AAKGT
+360 KGT
-365 AMMIELFDQW
+365 DMMIELFDQW
-375 LDPLGFELVT
+375 LVPLGYELVT
-385 PRDSNLRGGH
+385 PRDSKLRGGH

-422 PNSIRVAISPLATSY
+422 PNSIRLAISPLPTSY

-443 FERIRD
+443 FERIRN
-449 YTKSGKYKDLD
+449 YTQSGKYKDLD
-460 LSGIKV
+460 LSNVKV

>member
-1 MPYAN
+1 
-6 RLTSVF
+6 
-12 CQFSGIHT
+12 
-20 KRLVIGSSSGKQ
+20 
-32 PIGNSLSFMFT
+32 MFT
-43 RQDALDLDTNDP
+43 RQDALNLDATDP

-60 ERFIFTDPEVCYLD
+60 DLFVLTDPEVCYLD

-80 LPKSTVESINKFL
+80 LPKATVETINKFL

-98 ARIVDGWAEWIDKA
+98 TKIVDGWGEWIDKA

-120 RAALGAVAGQTLAM
+120 RAALGAAAGQTLAM

-146 AAITARPGRR
+146 AAISARPGRK

-165 PTDRYIMQGI
+165 PTDRYIMQGV
-175 AEELDLNL
+175 AEELGLNL
-183 VIIPNELLEHSTG
+183 VVIPNDLQEHSTG
-196 ESFSNEL
+196 EAFSDEL

-209 NPHLTDDVALVTL
+209 KPYLNDDVALVTI

-227 RSGALHNIKELTDL
+227 RSGALHNIKELTELVRD
-241 ARESGALMIWD
+241 SGALMVWD
-252 ASHAVGAVDM
+252 ASHAVGAVEM

-291 VSKRIQSELRM
+291 VSKRIQSELQM

-318 KFEQTEGMRGFQIA
+318 MFDQIEGMRGFQIA
-332 SPSIVG
+332 SPSIIG

-344 GFGMIEEASIS
+344 GFGMIEDATIAQINAKAS
-355 AINDK
+355 
-360 AAKGT
+360 KGT
-365 AMMIELFDQW
+365 DMMIELFDQW
-375 LDPLGFELVT
+375 LVPLGYELVT
-385 PRDSNLRGGH
+385 PRDSKLRGGH

-422 PNSIRVAISPLATSY
+422 PNSIRLAISPLPTSY

-449 YTKSGKYKDLD
+449 YTQSEKYKDLD
-460 LSGIKV
+460 LSSIKV

>member
-1 MPYAN
+1 
-6 RLTSVF
+6 
-12 CQFSGIHT
+12 
-20 KRLVIGSSSGKQ
+20 
-32 PIGNSLSFMFT
+32 MFT
-43 RQDALDLDTNDP
+43 RQDALDLDAKDP

-60 ERFIFTDPEVCYLD
+60 DLFVFTDPDVCYLD

-80 LPKSTVESINKFL
+80 LPKATVETINKFL

-98 ARIVDGWAEWIDKA
+98 TKIVDGWGEWIDKA

-120 RAALGAVAGQTLAM
+120 RAALGAAAGQTLAM

-146 AAITARPGRR
+146 AAISARPGRK

-183 VIIPNELLEHSTG
+183 VVIPNDLKEHSTG
-196 ESFSNEL
+196 ETFSDEL

-209 NPHLTDDVALVTL
+209 NPYLNDDVALVTL

-241 ARESGALMIWD
+241 VRTSGALMVWD

-291 VSKRIQSELRM
+291 VSKRIQSELQM

-318 KFEQTEGMRGFQIA
+318 KFDQIEGMRGFQIA
-332 SPSIVG
+332 SPSIIG

-344 GFGMIEEASIS
+344 GFGMIEDATIAQINAKAS
-355 AINDK
+355 
-360 AAKGT
+360 KGT
-365 AMMIELFDQW
+365 DMMIELFDQW
-375 LDPLGFELVT
+375 LVPLGYELVT
-385 PRDSNLRGGH
+385 PRDSKLRGGH
-395 ISIYHPDAA
+395 ISIYHPEAA

-422 PNSIRVAISPLATSY
+422 PNSIRLAISPLPTSY

-443 FERIRD
+443 FERIRN
-449 YTKSGKYKDLD
+449 YTKSGKYQGLD
-460 LSGIKV
+460 LRNVKV